1 MTATR
6 LDGEDCALL
15 TTPWHRCPDD
25 GYEMAL
31 NVSRIRCLSPSLG
44 TSTYALQHAC
54 HENIPPQV
62 SVLGFDE
69 RQLPI
74 YVPSPTYS
82 AIPVHK
88 FEEVCTQ
95 NRRQHLLSYDIYALP
110 HPSTQGSDIP
120 GSVPAITRFYI
131 ALPTTAT
138 FQILL

>member
-15 TTPWHRCPDD
+15 TTTRHRCPDD

-31 NVSRIRCLSPSLG
+31 LNVCRIRCLSPSLG

-69 RQLPI
+69 RLLPI
-74 YVPSPTYS
+74 YVPLRHTLRSLFTGLKKYEHKIVYSISHHTIFMPCPTCLHM
-82 AIPVHK
+82 AWI
-88 FEEVCTQ
+88 F
-95 NRRQHLLSYDIYALP
+95 
-110 HPSTQGSDIP
+110 
-120 GSVPAITRFYI
+120 
-131 ALPTTAT
+131 
-138 FQILL
+138 